1 MRPVDFLYKVWS
13 QVAKEGD
20 YVFLS
25 IKSPRWTDSYFQFNS
40 SIKGRVRDWL
50 RQHNPKEMD
59 VYFCPL
65 PFSAPERL
73 AKYVKPVNILWSDVD
88 DGDPKKLRPTILW
101 ESSPGRHHALWFLKD
116 RMNAEDAS
124 QLNKSVTYH
133 LGADKG
139 GWDLSQ
145 VLRIPGTFNHKYNSK
160 PEVKLL
166 HWDDKKLSADVV
178 AAKVKHKLGPK
189 PEEFTGDTSHI
200 LKNYNLSNG
209 VLNLLNGEAEEGRRS
224 DVMWY
229 LENKL
234 HEAGMSPD
242 EIISVIKESDW
253 NKFKGRHDEDD
264 RIRNEL
270 SKVVEKS
277 IETKPKKKLIP
288 TTRTLKIQTF
298 SEVMSSLQSNPG
310 WQVPGFW
317 MRRSHGMV
325 AGEPK
330 SFKSTFA
337 MDMGLSIA
345 APGTKFLGKYPVE
358 QNGPVLY
365 VQNENAEWIMKDRFE
380 KMLKHKGLVGKVSIT
395 GPDTLNLEFPP
406 EIPFYMVN
414 QQNFILTN
422 EDQQEFLEE
431 TIKQMKPELV
441 ILDPLYLMFDGDI
454 ASAQELFPVLQWLLY
469 LKVTY
474 NCGIM
479 LIHHWNKG
487 GDSKRGGQR
496 MLGSTTL
503 HGLIESALY
512 LKTNPTDIGDAAEI
526 VMEREFRGTGLH
538 NKLEIQLEMG
548 DMGDPY
554 YKVEVEDYQG
564 DPEESQPTK
573 RANPERMLEEIL
585 GAVSQRKGVTESQIA
600 GNTGYNAKQVRDTL
614 DQMIG
619 RGECYRESGKVYL
632 RKTA

>member
-13 QVAKEGD
+13 QVAERGD

-25 IKSPRWTDSYFQFNS
+25 IKSPRWTDSYFKFDS
-40 SIKGRVRDWL
+40 DIKGKVRDWL
-50 RQHNPKEMD
+50 RQNNPQDLD

-65 PFSAPERL
+65 PFKGPDRI
-73 AKYVKPVNILWSDVD
+73 AKNVKPVNLLWSDVD
-88 DGDPKKLRPTILW
+88 DGDPTKLRPTVLW
-101 ESSPGRHHALWFLKD
+101 ESSPGRHHALWFLKE
-116 RMNAEDAS
+116 RMNAEDAA

-160 PEVKLL
+160 PVVKLL
-166 HWDDKKLSADVV
+166 HWDEKPLSAKLI

-189 PEEFTGDTSHI
+189 PEEFSGDSSEI
-200 LKNYNLSNG
+200 LKNYSLSRA
-209 VLNLLNGEAEEGRRS
+209 VLTLLHGEAEEGRRS

-229 LENKL
+229 LENKM
-234 HEAGMSPD
+234 HEAGMSPE
-242 EIISVIKESDW
+242 EIIAVIKDSDW

-264 RIRNEL
+264 RIRTEL
-270 SKVVEKS
+270 TKVIEKS
-277 IETKPKKKLIP
+277 IDTKPKKKLVP
-288 TTRTLKIQTF
+288 TTQELRIQSF

-380 KMLKHKGLVGKVSIT
+380 KMLRHKGLVGKVSIT

-431 TIKQMKPELV
+431 TIKEMKPEIV

-469 LKVTY
+469 LKNTY

-503 HGLIESALY
+503 HGWIESALY
-512 LKTNPTDIGDAAEI
+512 LKTNPTDDNNEAEI
-526 VMEREFRGTGLH
+526 VMEREFRGAGLH
-538 NKLEIQLEMG
+538 SKLEVRLQMG
-548 DMGDPY
+548 DMGDPHY
-554 YKVEVEDYQG
+554 QVEVDDYHG
-564 DPEESQPTK
+564 EPEQHGTTK
-573 RANPERMLEEIL
+573 RSSPERMVEEIEI
-585 GAVSQRKGVTESQIA
+585 AISQRKGVSEAHIVE
-600 GNTGYNAKQVRDTL
+600 NTGYNAKQVREIL
-614 DQMIG
+614 DLMIG

-632 RKTA
+632 RRQ

>member
-1 MRPVDFLYKVWS
+1 MRPVDFLFNVWS
-13 QVAKEGD
+13 QVAEKGD

-25 IKSPRWTDSYFQFNS
+25 IKHPRWTDSYFKFDS
-40 SIKGRVRDWL
+40 DIKGKVRDWL
-50 RQHNPKEMD
+50 RQNNPKELD

-65 PFSAPERL
+65 PFKAPERL
-73 AKYVKPVNILWSDVD
+73 AKHVKPVNILWSDVD
-88 DGDPKKLRPTILW
+88 DGDPGKLRPTVLW
-101 ESSPGRHHALWFLKD
+101 ESSPGRHHALWFLNE
-116 RMNAEDAS
+116 RMNAEDAA

-145 VLRIPGTFNHKYNSK
+145 VLRIPGTFNHKYKSK

-166 HWDDKKLSADVV
+166 HWDKKILSAKLV

-189 PEEFTGDTSHI
+189 PEEFSGDSAEI
-200 LKNYNLSNG
+200 LKNYSLSRA
-209 VLNLLNGEAEEGRRS
+209 VLTLLNGEAEEGRRS

-229 LENKL
+229 LENKM
-234 HEAGMSPD
+234 HEAGMSPN
-242 EIISVIKESDW
+242 EIIEVIKASDW

-264 RIRNEL
+264 RIRTEL
-270 SKVVEKS
+270 TKVIEKS
-277 IETKPKKKLIP
+277 IDVAPKKKLVP
-288 TTRTLKIQTF
+288 VTQELRIQSF
-298 SEVMSSLQSNPG
+298 GEVMGSLQSNPG

-337 MDMGLSIA
+337 MDLGLSIA
-345 APGTKFLGKYPVE
+345 APGTKFLGKYPVD

-395 GPDTLNLEFPP
+395 GRDTLNLQFPP

-422 EDQQEFLEE
+422 PDQQEFLEQ
-431 TIKQMKPELV
+431 TIKEMKPELV

-503 HGLIESALY
+503 HGWIESALY
-512 LKTNPTDIGDAAEI
+512 LKTNPTDDGNEAEI
-526 VMEREFRGTGLH
+526 VMEREFRGAGLH
-538 NKLEIQLEMG
+538 NKLEIRLQMGEMG
-548 DMGDPY
+548 DPHY
-554 YKVEVEDYQG
+554 QVEVEDYAG
-564 DPEESQPTK
+564 DPEQHQGTTK
-573 RANPERMLEEIL
+573 RASPERMVEEL
-585 GAVSQRKGVTESQIA
+585 GIAISQRKGVSEVHIVE
-600 GNTGYNAKQVRDTL
+600 NTGYNAKQVRETL
-614 DQMIG
+614 DLMIG
-619 RGECYRESGKVYL
+619 RGECYRESGKVYM
-632 RKTA
+632 RTN